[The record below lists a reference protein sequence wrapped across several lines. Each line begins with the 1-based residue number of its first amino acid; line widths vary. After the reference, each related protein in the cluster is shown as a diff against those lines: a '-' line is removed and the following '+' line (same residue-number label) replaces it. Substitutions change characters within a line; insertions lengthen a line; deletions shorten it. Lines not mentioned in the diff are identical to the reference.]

1 MDDLSDRKLAHIGL
15 VADGTAAMRAVTS
28 GLERW
33 RPALDPLP
41 ELALDEVDPSTAFLG
56 RRLAFPFLVSAMSGG
71 PAEAGLLNRR
81 LARVAA
87 REGVGLELGSLRPA
101 LGGDESA
108 LATYDVRA
116 LLPDGLL
123 LGNIGATA
131 LREPGTIGRLVALCA
146 RLGLDGLSVHLNSL
160 HEAVQ
165 PAGDTDFRGA
175 ADAVRALVAASPVP
189 VGLKT
194 VGNGVSPR
202 ALPKLAALPVA
213 WLSIQGAGGTS
224 FVRVEA
230 ARQPDG
236 VRRRAALELADAGT
250 PLAEGLAATAGLPF
264 PVLGG
269 GVRGGVEI
277 FVCLALGARL
287 ATAAAPLLAAALADE
302 GEAAALLSVW
312 REAFRLTL
320 FAAGV
325 RDAAELS
332 RRGRELLEAVP

>member
-1 MDDLSDRKLAHIGL
+1 MDDLAERKRTHIER
-15 VADGTAAMRAVTS
+15 VVDGTAAMRTVTS

-41 ELALDEVDPSTAFLG
+41 ELALAEVDPSTSFLG
-56 RRLAFPFLVSAMSGG
+56 RSLSFPFVIAAMSGG

-87 REGVGLELGSLRPA
+87 RTGVGLELGSLRPA
-101 LGGDESA
+101 LGGDVQA
-108 LATYDVRA
+108 LATYDVRS

-131 LREPGTIGRLVALCA
+131 LTQPGVPQRLVDLVG
-146 RLGLDGLSVHLNSL
+146 RLGLDGLAVHLNPL

-165 PAGDTDFRGA
+165 PAGDTDFRGV
-175 ADAVRALVAASPVP
+175 ADAVRALAATCPVP

-194 VGNGVSPR
+194 VGHGVAPR
-202 ALPKLAALPVA
+202 ALSKLAALRPA
-213 WLSIQGAGGTS
+213 WLSLQGSGGTS

-230 ARQPDG
+230 ARLNDP
-236 VRRRAALELADAGT
+236 VRQRAARELADAGT
-250 PLAEGLAATAGLPF
+250 PLAETLAASAGF
-264 PVLGG
+264 PAPLMAG
-269 GVRGGVEI
+269 GVRGGVEV

-287 ATAAAPLLAAALADE
+287 ATAAAPLLVAALAHDDE
-302 GEAAALLSVW
+302 AVALLDAW

-320 FAAGV
+320 FAAGA
-325 RDAAELS
+325 RDAADLVA
-332 RRGRELLEAVP
+332 RGRELVEAVT